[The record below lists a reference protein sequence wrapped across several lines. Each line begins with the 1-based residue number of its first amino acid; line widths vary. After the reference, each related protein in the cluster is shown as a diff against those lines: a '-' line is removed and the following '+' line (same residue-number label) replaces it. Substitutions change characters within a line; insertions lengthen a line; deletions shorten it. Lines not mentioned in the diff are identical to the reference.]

1 MKETPALHHDIEH
14 EIEQAHLEHREL
26 PLGYEDPHKAA
37 LEDNPEH
44 AEKLTLA
51 VILSA
56 LFLGTSFTGPII
68 FGFILAT
75 PILVQLSEKLGGAN
89 ISFWSAEFLQHISL
103 LPLSREVLLFKS
115 VFGTGCLWDGG
126 SISILL
132 GET

>member
-1 MKETPALHHDIEH
+1 MKETPALHREIEH
-14 EIEQAHLEHREL
+14 EIEQAHLEHREI

-75 PILVQLSEKLGGAN
+75 PILVQLSERLGGAN
-89 ISFWSAEFLQHISL
+89 ISFWSVPVFFLISYSL
-103 LPLSREVLLFKS
+103 LRLVFQMDLL
-115 VFGTGCLWDGG
+115 
-126 SISILL
+126 
-132 GET
+132 